1 MRESLLEVSTG
12 FVAPALVVGDGATQE
27 SDSSFLLRQ
36 NDPMNVF

>member
-27 SDSSFLLRQ
+27 SDSRLFLRQ
-36 NDPMNVF
+36 NDPMKVF